1 VGVGVAG
8 LATGCAGATGRATGG
23 GQAIVL
29 IATDPIER
37 LGALTAIATMLTFD
51 SVPLPVG
58 SG

>member
-8 LATGCAGATGRATGG
+8 LATGCAGTGRATGG